1 MDTNDTTRNRR
12 KQDMVQAKISPELR
26 EKIEA
31 DMARL
36 GVRNES
42 EYVRMMLQG
51 AVTGVSDMQEVKD
64 LLNTIIE
71 KVASLEDN
79 LLEVSVKIKDI
90 DFEVNVIRREV
101 KKLDCNPDKP
111 IEKYK

>member
-51 AVTGVSDMQEVKD
+51 AVTGISDMQEVKD
-64 LLNTIIE
+64 LLKTIIE
-71 KVASLEDN
+71 KVDGFQSDMVEI
-79 LLEVSVKIKDI
+79 SIRIKDI
-90 DFEVNVIRREV
+90 EMDVHVI
-101 KKLDCNPDKP
+101 KKEIKNL
-111 IEKYK
+111 